1 MFVNRRDVQIQ
12 WGDCDPANIVYY
24 PRYFAMFDDSTSV
37 LFEAAGFSKQDLVH
51 KYGLVGIPMV
61 DTRSKFY
68 IPSTHGDWIT
78 IETKI
83 ESIKRSSFEVKHNVY
98 KGDALAIEA
107 FETRVL
113 VGRDAALGIPE
124 RNALEFVPKEIG
136 GVPLKVIVL
145 DDGGDPT
152 TATTNARRF
161 VTESKADI
169 IMGSA
174 LTPPT
179 IAVSNVANEAG
190 IPHFGLAPF
199 PITPERMKW
208 SVAMP
213 QPIPIVGKVLYDHM
227 KAHKVKTVGY
237 IGYSDS
243 YGDLWFNDLKAQG
256 VPMGMT
262 IVDEERFARP
272 DTSVTGQVLKLVA
285 ANPDAILV
293 GASGTAA
300 ALPQTELRERGYQGL
315 IYQTHGAASMDFIRI
330 AGKAAEGVLMASGPV
345 MDPEDQPDGAL
356 TKKPGLALNAAYE
369 AKYGPNSRSQ
379 FAGHSYDAFELL
391 KRIIPVAL
399 KTAKPGTPEFREAIR
414 QALLSEK
421 DLAASQGVYNFTE
434 KDRYGVDDRARIL
447 LTVKDGKYMMV
458 KEP

>member
-1 MFVNRRDVQIQ
+1 MKKAYWAAAAVATVLGIASASAETNE
-12 WGDCDPANIVYY
+12 IVI
-24 PRYFAMFDDSTSV
+24 
-37 LFEAAGFSKQDLVH
+37 
-51 KYGLVGIPMV
+51 GITTTTTGP
-61 DTRSKFY
+61 
-68 IPSTHGDWIT
+68 G
-78 IETKI
+78 
-83 ESIKRSSFEVKHNVY
+83 
-98 KGDALAIEA
+98 
-107 FETRVL
+107 
-113 VGRDAALGIPE
+113 AALGIPE

-174 LTPPT
+174 VTPPT

-190 IPHFGLAPF
+190 VPHFALAPF
-199 PITPERMKW
+199 PVTPERAKW
-208 SVAMP
+208 SVVMP
-213 QPIPIVGKVLYDHM
+213 QPVPIMGKVLYEHM
-227 KAHKVKTVGY
+227 KAHNIKTVGY

-243 YGDLWFNDLKAQG
+243 YGDLWFNDLKNQA
-256 VPMGMT
+256 VPMGIT
-262 IVDEERFARP
+262 IADEERFARP

-300 ALPQTELRERGYQGL
+300 ALPQTELRERGYTGL

-330 AGKAAEGVLMASGPV
+330 AGKAAEGVIMASGPV
-345 MDPEDQPDGAL
+345 MSPETQADSAL
-356 TKKPGLALNAAYE
+356 TKKPGLELNKDYE

-379 FAGHSYDAFELL
+379 FAGHSYDAFEIL
-391 KRIIPVAL
+391 KRVIPVAL

-414 QALLSEK
+414 QALLTEK

-434 KDRYGVDDRARIL
+434 TDRSGLDDRARII
-447 LTVKDGKYMMV
+447 LTVKDGKYV
-458 KEP
+458 PAE